1 MATLYGKD
9 KVVFSSKELVGIEES
24 ISTFIYNANEESRIQ
39 KPFNLVEKLPLIRY
53 VLLKQ
58 EHLTVSK
65 KKHFIP

>member
-58 EHLTVSK
+58 EHLIVSK
-65 KKHFIP
+65 KKHSIP